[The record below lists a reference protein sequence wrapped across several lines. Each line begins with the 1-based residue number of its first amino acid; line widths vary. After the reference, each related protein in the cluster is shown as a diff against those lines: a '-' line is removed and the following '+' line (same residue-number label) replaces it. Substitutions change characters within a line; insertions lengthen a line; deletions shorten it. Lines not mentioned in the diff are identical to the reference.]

1 MAATREFDRE
11 TRERAMR
18 MYQDRLAGSE
28 YSKLA
33 ARRHVGGCPGPI
45 RWIEDRHV
53 GIRGTVEQVCD
64 DPGLSWRHCVR
75 RTPTCAGRTRS

>member
-1 MAATREFDRE
+1 MAAPREFDRE

-33 ARRHVGGCPGPI
+33 ARRHVGGCPGSI
-45 RWIEDRHV
+45 RRHCAI
-53 GIRGTVEQVCD
+53 GSRTGMSASAAQSSRSAMIRG
-64 DPGLSWRHCVR
+64 
-75 RTPTCAGRTRS
+75 